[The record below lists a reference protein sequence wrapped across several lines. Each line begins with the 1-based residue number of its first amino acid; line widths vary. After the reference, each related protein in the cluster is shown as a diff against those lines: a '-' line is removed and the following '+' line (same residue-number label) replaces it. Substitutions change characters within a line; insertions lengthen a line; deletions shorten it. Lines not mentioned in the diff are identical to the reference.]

1 MATKK
6 NTNVNGYEYFR
17 LRRKIGEKDGKS
29 VFKSFYGTSKSDAE
43 NKYIEWQKEQVRK
56 KYESDISADLSSLS
70 ERADQFIENALKPSE
85 KYAEGTKSRYI
96 SSYTTHVKDSRLAKM
111 SVSHIKAAD
120 IQEFYN
126 GLDVSQQTIRQVHKF
141 MSAFYKWLVRNNYAM
156 NVLDAVEIPKKA
168 DASRFDEIIIWDKNE
183 IDTITENLGDYRL
196 RFLIYVLLYTGVRI
210 GEASALKYSDFDG
223 DTLHIGRQWYLDEI
237 KPPKYN
243 SSRDIPLHSI
253 VKKELKRHKK
263 WHEEEMKRNGYKT
276 DFVFTTRTGHL
287 LNSKNCVRSLNRYY
301 DRIGVEK
308 KHTHAYRSTFCT
320 QLCKCGVSLEVASK
334 ILGHSNITVTAKHYA
349 LVQPKTKKD
358 AIRMLHY

>member
-85 KYAEGTKSRYI
+85 KYAEGTKTRYI
-96 SSYTTHVKDSRLAKM
+96 SAYNTHVKDSRLAKI
-111 SVSHIKAAD
+111 SVTQIKAID

-126 GLDVSQQTIRQVHKF
+126 KLDVSQQTIRQIHKF
-141 MSAFYKWLVRNNYAM
+141 MTAFYKWLVKNNYAI
-156 NVLDAVEIPKKA
+156 NVLSAIEIPKKA
-168 DASRFDEIIIWDKNE
+168 DASRFDEIVTWNE
-183 IDTITENLGDYRL
+183 DEIAAITEHLGDHRL
-196 RFLIYVLLYTGVRI
+196 RFLIYILLYTGARI

-223 DTLHIGRQWYLDEI
+223 DTLHINRQWYLGEI

-253 VKKELKRHKK
+253 VKEELNRHRT
-263 WHEEEMKRNGYKT
+263 WHEEEMKRNGYTT
-276 DFVFTTRTGHL
+276 DYVFTTKTGQL
-287 LNSKNCVRSLNRYY
+287 LNSKNCTRSLRRYY

-334 ILGHSNITVTAKHYA
+334 ILGHSNIAVTAKHYA